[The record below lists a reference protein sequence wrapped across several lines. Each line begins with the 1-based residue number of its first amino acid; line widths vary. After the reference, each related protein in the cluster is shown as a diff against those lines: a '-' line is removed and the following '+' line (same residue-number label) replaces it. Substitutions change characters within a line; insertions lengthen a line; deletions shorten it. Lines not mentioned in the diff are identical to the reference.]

1 MQTCAK
7 KPRNN
12 DVKQS
17 LVVNHPLQ
25 KIMLRQKLT
34 KATTTGTRSGD
45 RPKNSTVH
53 SDRTLTQHRVFDR
66 SNPCKIL

>member
-1 MQTCAK
+1 MQPCAK
-7 KPRNN
+7 KPRSNG
-12 DVKQS
+12 DKQS

-25 KIMLRQKLT
+25 KTPLRLKLT

-53 SDRTLTQHRVFDR
+53 SDRTLTQHL
-66 SNPCKIL
+66 SLIHI